1 MRRLRPTDGTLVHR
15 RAAVYHMARCKTGG
29 SPLHGKLRK
38 EMKAIFDVLKAK
50 ARETEDCEDTDVEA
64 MADADAT
71 EVALENVI
79 RDIDADL
86 AKLDRADPTLNA
98 QKAVFPQ
105 GFGQVIDPEGDAQLG
120 VLPALK
126 VRLAPFKAHADIAE
140 QMTRLDAAESAFA
153 AALKTAEAADAKVDA
168 LFAEEQAARQA
179 IRVQLESAHGRLRD
193 LYKSRP
199 ALAEA
204 FFLNEG
210 GSRRVKKEVPTPVEP
225 GVVATPPAPI
235 A

>member
-29 SPLHGKLRK
+29 TPLHATLRN
-38 EMKAIFDVLKAK
+38 EMGLLVAGLKTK
-50 ARETEDCEDTDVEA
+50 ARETEDFDDTDVEA
-64 MADADAT
+64 MAEADAA
-71 EVALENVI
+71 EIALENVI
-79 RDIDADL
+79 RDVDGDL
-86 AKLDRADPTLNA
+86 AKLDRSNPTLNA
-98 QKAVFPQ
+98 QRAVFPE

-126 VRLAPFKAHADIAE
+126 VRIGAFKAHPEIAA
-140 QMTRLDAAESAFA
+140 QLIRLD
-153 AALKTAEAADAKVDA
+153 TAEAAFDVALKAGDTADTKVDA

-179 IRVQLESAHGRLRD
+179 IRVQLESAYGRLRD

-204 FFLNEG
+204 FFLKES
-210 GSRRVKKEVPTPVEP
+210 GSRRAKKEAASPAEPV
-225 GVVATPPAPI
+225 APPKGPPI
-235 A
+235 G